1 MSEAADISKHGNENS
16 LAFRKK
22 IGHFLLRVLFLGLC
36 FLMTLL
42 MGLAILFTVVNTD
55 MIADGI
61 VENFVFKG
69 ISAADIS
76 AGKSVDA
83 QIAVAIRN
91 ELEERYSV
99 SVDDE
104 QLQGIME
111 QLDVSGFL
119 QNYLDRYTDYIK
131 ETGHLPELD
140 INEYVDIIET
150 NKPLIEYVTGKKL
163 NGRYY
168 KYQSIVVKK
177 VNEYNKKAR
186 SFNEKY
192 DKFSEINKILSKDYV
207 SAAVGTVIGFL
218 FVLYA
223 YLRRK
228 RGYKLY
234 TTFRVYTFMFIVATH
249 VVYLVRNNVIKAF
262 VKTKTVSGA
271 ILNKMLLEIFEYP
284 AYTYI
289 TLAVLFAVLWVL
301 FALPYYKRSNKL
313 K

>member
-301 FALPYYKRSNKL
+301 FALPYYKRSN
-313 K
+313 

>member
-22 IGHFLLRVLFLGLC
+22 IGHFLLRVLLLGLC

-177 VNEYNKKAR
+177 VNSYNKKAR

-249 VVYLVRNNVIKAF
+249 VVYLVRNEVIKVF

>member
-1 MSEAADISKHGNENS
+1 
-16 LAFRKK
+16 
-22 IGHFLLRVLFLGLC
+22 
-36 FLMTLL
+36 
-42 MGLAILFTVVNTD
+42 
-55 MIADGI
+55 
-61 VENFVFKG
+61 
-69 ISAADIS
+69 
-76 AGKSVDA
+76 
-83 QIAVAIRN
+83 IRN
-91 ELEERYSV
+91 ELEERYRV

-168 KYQSIVVKK
+168 KYQSIVVEK
-177 VNEYNKKAR
+177 VNSYNKKAR

-207 SAAVGTVIGFL
+207 SAAVGTVIGLL

-228 RGYKLY
+228 QGYKLY
-234 TTFRVYTFMFIVATH
+234 TTFRVYTFMFIVATR
-249 VVYLVRNNVIKAF
+249 VVYLVRNDVIKAF

-289 TLAVLFAVLWVL
+289 TLAALFAVLWVL
-301 FALPYYKRSNKL
+301 FALPHYKRSN
-313 K
+313 

>member
-1 MSEAADISKHGNENS
+1 M
-16 LAFRKK
+16 
-22 IGHFLLRVLFLGLC
+22 
-36 FLMTLL
+36 
-42 MGLAILFTVVNTD
+42 
-55 MIADGI
+55 
-61 VENFVFKG
+61 
-69 ISAADIS
+69 
-76 AGKSVDA
+76 
-83 QIAVAIRN
+83 
-91 ELEERYSV
+91 
-99 SVDDE
+99 
-104 QLQGIME
+104 
-111 QLDVSGFL
+111 
-119 QNYLDRYTDYIK
+119 
-131 ETGHLPELD
+131 
-140 INEYVDIIET
+140 
-150 NKPLIEYVTGKKL
+150 IEYVTGKKL

-186 SFNEKY
+186 SFNEKF

-207 SAAVGTVIGFL
+207 SATVGTVIGLL

-249 VVYLVRNNVIKAF
+249 VVYLVRNDVIKAF

>member
-22 IGHFLLRVLFLGLC
+22 IGHFLLRVLLLGLC

-249 VVYLVRNNVIKAF
+249 VVYLVRNEVIKVF

>member
-22 IGHFLLRVLFLGLC
+22 IGHFLLRVLLLGLC

-207 SAAVGTVIGFL
+207 SAAVGTVIGLL

-249 VVYLVRNNVIKAF
+249 VVYLFRNEVIKAF

>member
-1 MSEAADISKHGNENS
+1 MLIGCKHDGAVKLQNIQKA
-16 LAFRKK
+16 LCIQRVCYHRDGFFRRYPASFFRFFR
-22 IGHFLLRVLFLGLC
+22 GGC
-36 FLMTLL
+36 F
-42 MGLAILFTVVNTD
+42 
-55 MIADGI
+55 
-61 VENFVFKG
+61 
-69 ISAADIS
+69 AADIS

-301 FALPYYKRSNKL
+301 FALPYYKRSN
-313 K
+313 

>member
-91 ELEERYSV
+91 ELEERYRV

-168 KYQSIVVKK
+168 KYQSIVVEK
-177 VNEYNKKAR
+177 VNSYNKKAR

-207 SAAVGTVIGFL
+207 SAAVGTVIGLL

-228 RGYKLY
+228 QGYKLY
-234 TTFRVYTFMFIVATH
+234 TTFRVYTFMFIVATR
-249 VVYLVRNNVIKAF
+249 VVYLVRNDVIKAF

-289 TLAVLFAVLWVL
+289 TLAALFAVLWVL
-301 FALPYYKRSNKL
+301 FALPHYKRSN
-313 K
+313 

>member
-22 IGHFLLRVLFLGLC
+22 IGHFLLRVLLLGLC

-207 SAAVGTVIGFL
+207 SAAVGTVIGLL

>member
-186 SFNEKY
+186 SFNEKF

-207 SAAVGTVIGFL
+207 SATVGTVIGLL

-249 VVYLVRNNVIKAF
+249 VVYLLRNDVIKAF

>member
-186 SFNEKY
+186 SFNEKF

-207 SAAVGTVIGFL
+207 SAAVGTVIGLL